1 MPLGFVPK
9 YCQVEEIADKHV
21 FLVRLNRPK
30 NLNSLH
36 ANCHWELD
44 AVWNYFEANDD
55 MWVGILT
62 GNGRAFSAGNDLKAT
77 SGIDSDGDG
86 KTFEGLKERGAQGQ
100 FGPASGFGGITNRQS
115 VKPIIAAVNGV
126 AHGGGFELA
135 LSCDILIVSE
145 AADFALPEVR
155 VGLYAAAGGVVKLPK
170 LIGYQN
176 AMAMILT
183 GKRIKG
189 AQAVQMGIAQQLVKD
204 GEDLVQAALT
214 MADEIN
220 LGNPDAV
227 QVSVEVAKQSYTKST
242 PVLDAVANQHKTAT
256 HKRWQ
261 KGPNMK
267 EGPLAFSQKRKPN
280 WASPA
285 PLAKL

>member
-1 MPLGFVPK
+1 MPLGFTPR
-9 YCQVEEIADKHV
+9 YCEIEELADKHIFIV
-21 FLVRLNRPK
+21 KLNRPK

-36 ANCHWELD
+36 MNCHWELD
-44 AVWNYFEANDD
+44 AVWNYFESNND

-62 GNGRAFSAGNDLKAT
+62 GNGRAFSAGNDLKAS
-77 SGIDSDGDG
+77 SGFDSDGDG
-86 KTFEGLKERGAQGQ
+86 KTFEGLKEKG
-100 FGPASGFGGITNRQS
+100 FKMPPSGFGGITDRQA

-135 LSCDILIVSE
+135 LSCDVLIASE

-155 VGLYAAAGGVVKLPK
+155 VGLYAAAGGVVKLPR

-189 AQAVQMGIAQQLVKD
+189 AEAVSMGIAQILVKE
-204 GEDLVQAALT
+204 GEDILAAAL
-214 MADEIN
+214 AFAEQIN

-227 QVSVEVAKQSYTKST
+227 QVSVEVAKTSYSDST
-242 PVLDAVANQHKTAT
+242 PVLDAVKNQSKTIT
-256 HKRWQ
+256 HQRWV

-280 WASPA
+280 WASPQ
-285 PLAKL
+285 PLPAKL